1 MNMDQSFTLK
11 ELLGNYWV
19 LGTIAFL
26 VWFIGGRIFA
36 KIVLKQAATKAIAR
50 GKNPAWVAYYK
61 ERNVPYNWE
70 YHVEQYVDKDMI
82 HVSRYL
88 FPISLVVWSLSQV
101 FRLTFGADARST
113 SQMYK
118 EVIEREAAK
127 LKEGEVR

>member
-1 MNMDQSFTLK
+1 MNIDQSFTLK

-26 VWFIGGRIFA
+26 VWFIGGKIFA
-36 KIVLKQAATKAIAR
+36 KIILGQLVTKAIAR
-50 GKNPAWVAYYK
+50 GKNPDWVTFYK
-61 ERNVPYNWE
+61 EKNAPYNWE
-70 YHVEQYVDKDMI
+70 QHVQHYVARDI
-82 HVSRYL
+82 VHVSRYL

-101 FRLTFGADARST
+101 FSLTFGADARST